1 MKTIE
6 NRFVRALYFAAIIL
20 LLSGCNLTNSNS
32 EMQTPQQLVAQQQ
45 TIMQQAATQSG
56 YTTPQD
62 PNGSFTVE
70 IRNAY
75 GARSRVRLPLQSGL
89 CVEDALRLSK
99 VTEQFDNMQIKLKR
113 PTKDPRRL
121 LPLDV
126 NFDAE
131 YRRVDPLNDYA
142 LHNGDYLVVTQS
154 AGPDIS
160 ELMNDAAGP
169 LMGF

>member
-6 NRFVRALYFAAIIL
+6 SRFVRALYFAAIIL
-20 LLSGCNLTNSNS
+20 LLSGCNLTSSNS
-32 EMQTPQQLVAQQQ
+32 GMQTPQQLVAQQQ
-45 TIMQQAATQSG
+45 TIMQQAAAQSG

-62 PNGSFTVE
+62 TNGSFTVE
-70 IRNAY
+70 VRNAY
-75 GARSRVRLPLQSGL
+75 GARSRMRLPLQSGL

-99 VTEQFDNMQIKLKR
+99 VTEQFDNMDIKLKR
-113 PTKDPRRL
+113 PTKDPRRF

-126 NFDAE
+126 KFDAE

-142 LHNGDYLVVTQS
+142 LHHGDYLVVTQS

-160 ELMNDAAGP
+160 ELMNDASGP

>member
-1 MKTIE
+1 MKIIE
-6 NRFVRALYFAAIIL
+6 NRFVRVLYFAAIIL
-20 LLSGCNLTNSNS
+20 LLSGCHMPSPNAS
-32 EMQTPQQLVAQQQ
+32 MQTPQQLVAQQQ
-45 TIMQQAATQSG
+45 TMIQQAVAQSG

-75 GARSRVRLPLQSGL
+75 GARSRIRLPLQSGI
-89 CVEDALRLSK
+89 CVQDALRLSK
-99 VTEQFDNMQIKLKR
+99 AVEQFDNMKIKLKR
-113 PTKDPRRL
+113 PTKDPRRF

-126 NFDAE
+126 QFDAE

-142 LHNGDYLVVTQS
+142 LHNGDYLIVTQS
-154 AGPDIS
+154 AGADIS
-160 ELMNDAAGP
+160 ELMEGAVNP